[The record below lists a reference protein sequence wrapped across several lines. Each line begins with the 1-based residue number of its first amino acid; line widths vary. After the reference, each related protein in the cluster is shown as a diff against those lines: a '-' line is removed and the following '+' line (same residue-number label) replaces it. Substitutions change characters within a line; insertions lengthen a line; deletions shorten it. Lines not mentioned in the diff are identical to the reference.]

1 MTTHTIVTAVFLVI
15 VPMVFNAAFFALQR
29 AFEYPDILR
38 RPTDEIL
45 RRFRDGG
52 PGLRRLW
59 YIFAASAALFI
70 PVPVL
75 VQELFAPAPPW
86 FLAVGTVFGVLAGI
100 VQVVG
105 LLRWPF
111 VVGGLAEMY
120 LAADANAA
128 KREAVSV
135 VFEALHRYAGVA
147 VGEHLGYLF
156 TAIWTILLCLAIIAT
171 GIVGGWVGWLG
182 LPGALMIFA
191 GLFEEAGWKPAGA
204 ITAIG
209 YVLWSLWLIVFGVSL
224 LI

>member
-38 RPTDEIL
+38 RPTEEIL

-59 YIFAASAALFI
+59 YVFAASAALFI

-75 VQELFAPAPPW
+75 VQESFAPAPPW

-171 GIVGGWVGWLG
+171 GIVGEWVGWLG

>member
-1 MTTHTIVTAVFLVI
+1 MTTQTVVTAVLLVV
-15 VPMVFNAAFFALQR
+15 VPIVFNAAFFALQR
-29 AFEYPDILR
+29 AFDYPDILR

-52 PGLRRLW
+52 SGLRRLW

-75 VQELFAPAPPW
+75 VQGLFPDPPW

-120 LAADANAA
+120 LAPDATAA
-128 KREAVSV
+128 KRDAVSV

-147 VGEHLGYLF
+147 IGEHLGYLF
-156 TAIWTILLCLAIIAT
+156 TAIWTILLCLAVVLT
-171 GIVGGWVGWLG
+171 GIVGTWVGWLG
-182 LPGALMIFA
+182 LPGALMIFC

-224 LI
+224 LV